1 MVFIVSTD
9 EEEVSSLTNN
19 VEFDAF
25 LIGYFEVPNLSVN
38 ILASHNKRQL
48 VLIVYG

>member
-1 MVFIVSTD
+1 MVLIISTD
-9 EEEVSSLTNN
+9 EEVSSLTNN